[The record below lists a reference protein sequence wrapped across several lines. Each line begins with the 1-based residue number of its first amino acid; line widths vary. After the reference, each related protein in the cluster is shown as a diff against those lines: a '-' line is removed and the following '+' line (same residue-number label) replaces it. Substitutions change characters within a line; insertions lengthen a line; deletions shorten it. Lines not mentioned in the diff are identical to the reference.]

1 MVSHRRGLR
10 VAVIVDL
17 HCHILPEVDD
27 GPRTLDASIVQ
38 TAAHVQAG
46 VDVVVATPHVR
57 ADLPRNDS
65 ARIGSATRMLSDVLQ
80 ARDTVLRIEAGAE
93 VDLAYACTLEDEELR
108 ALTLGGG
115 PWLLIEAPLSA
126 SRDDVGVLLG
136 ILRARGHQLVLAHP
150 ERSPQ
155 FHRQPEL
162 LRELVAGGAVTQVTA
177 LALTGAF
184 GSTVRRYS
192 RWMVEEQL
200 VHVVASDAHDAR
212 QRPPGL
218 LEPLKQAG
226 LRQLAPWLIDEG
238 PTAILAGHDV
248 PLPPRPARGGSLLR
262 RWRPKAR

>member
-1 MVSHRRGLR
+1 VVTRRRGLR

-17 HCHILPEVDD
+17 HCHILPKVDD
-27 GPRTLDASIVQ
+27 GPRTLDASIMQ
-38 TAAHVQAG
+38 AAAHVQAG

-65 ARIGSATRMLSDVLQ
+65 ARIGSATRKLSDFLKARNAVLG
-80 ARDTVLRIEAGAE
+80 IEPGAE
-93 VDLAYACTLEDEELR
+93 VDLAHACQLEDDELR

-115 PWLLIEAPLSA
+115 PWLLVEAPLSA

-136 ILRARGHQLVLAHP
+136 MLRARGHQLVLAHP

-162 LRELVAGGAVTQVTA
+162 LRELVAGGGVTQVTA
-177 LALTGAF
+177 SALTGAF

-200 VHVVASDAHDAR
+200 AHVVASDAHDTHR
-212 QRPPGL
+212 RPPGL
-218 LEPLKQAG
+218 FAPLEKAG
-226 LRQLAPWLIDEG
+226 FGELAPWLIEEG
-238 PTAILAGHDV
+238 PAAILAGQAV
-248 PLPPRPARGGSLLR
+248 AVAPRPTRGGSLLR
-262 RWRPKAR
+262 RLRS

>member
-1 MVSHRRGLR
+1 VVARRRGLR

-27 GPRTLDASIVQ
+27 GPRSLDASIVQ
-38 TAAHVQAG
+38 AAAHVQAG

-57 ADLPRNDS
+57 DDLPGNDG
-65 ARIGSATRMLSDVLQ
+65 ARIGSVTRMFSGVLES
-80 ARDTVLRIEAGAE
+80 RDAALRIEAGAE
-93 VDLAYACTLEDEELR
+93 VDLAYACRLADDELR

-115 PWLLIEAPLSA
+115 PWLLVEAPLSA
-126 SRDDVGVLLG
+126 AGDDAAVLMG

-162 LRELVAGGAVTQVTA
+162 LRELVAGGAVTQITA

-184 GSTVRRYS
+184 GSTVRRYG

-200 VHVVASDAHDAR
+200 AHVVASDAHDTQR
-212 QRPPGL
+212 RPPGL
-218 LEPLKQAG
+218 LEPLKKAG
-226 LRQLAPWLIDEG
+226 FGELAPWLIEAG
-238 PTAILAGHDV
+238 PAAILAGEAV
-248 PLPPRPARGGSLLR
+248 PVPPRAARGGSLLR
-262 RWRPKAR
+262 RLRS